1 MCSYLCQSAT
11 RVEEPWYGMATLTS
25 VKAFW
30 PWFNLH
36 YFLLFALAL
45 LVEALR
51 QKPEGG
57 GLDSACTMAPGAIH
71 PVK

>member
-1 MCSYLCQSAT
+1 
-11 RVEEPWYGMATLTS
+11 VEEPWYGMATLTS

-57 GLDSACTMAPGAIH
+57 GLDSA
-71 PVK
+71 